1 MTEMEELFYEDSFKV
16 WEKLTTKNDN
26 EEDGG
31 FHFEKKREIWDF
43 LKDKMKNFCKEVKE
57 MKLTTENLIKENKE
71 KELVVIVGEI
81 ENKVLE
87 FTLSIYSILSEELN
101 KKSNRKLKR
110 KLNNEENNEEK
121 EKIKRIKTEE
131 ENKVIKSYYF
141 WLPNDIWRL
150 IFKMMIED
158 GSDLGNIRLCC
169 KSFRNLISPYWKQ
182 TVPISHLQIYLNKIK
197 IYGFELSELKISNQG
212 GNDILK
218 EIPSNVKSLKL
229 HSEIEDIDLLY
240 LPSTI
245 EILDIRNCTKL
256 TDSCLS
262 YLPDNLKNLN
272 LFGLKNIKLE
282 SFTKL
287 KNLNIL
293 FNYTRID
300 NYVTPLYLYCSK
312 GKLEEVKN
320 ILNKIQ
326 YPDIK

>member
-1 MTEMEELFYEDSFKV
+1 
-16 WEKLTTKNDN
+16 
-26 EEDGG
+26 
-31 FHFEKKREIWDF
+31 
-43 LKDKMKNFCKEVKE
+43 
-57 MKLTTENLIKENKE
+57 
-71 KELVVIVGEI
+71 
-81 ENKVLE
+81 
-87 FTLSIYSILSEELN
+87 
-101 KKSNRKLKR
+101 
-110 KLNNEENNEEK
+110 
-121 EKIKRIKTEE
+121 
-131 ENKVIKSYYF
+131 
-141 WLPNDIWRL
+141 
-150 IFKMMIED
+150 
-158 GSDLGNIRLCC
+158 
-169 KSFRNLISPYWKQ
+169 
-182 TVPISHLQIYLNKIK
+182 
-197 IYGFELSELKISNQG
+197 
-212 GNDILK
+212 LK

-326 YPDIK
+326 YPDINKSNNDGWTPLHISCLNGHLEIVKFLIEKWY